1 MQLSIKTL
9 AIKTLSIIC
18 ALCVSANIN
27 AADNNPTGNI
37 TDLLKLR
44 LGYRVLVSEPVE
56 MPVKGVYQVK
66 FGDNYGY
73 LIENGRYLVR
83 GDFID
88 LKSAK
93 NYTEISKREVAIKTI
108 ATFDEKDMII
118 YPAKGDKKATLTVFT
133 DTSCGYCRKLH
144 GESQHLIDAGIQVQ
158 YLPFPRGS
166 KLGPG
171 YKTLKKVWCA
181 KDRQDAMHIAKG
193 TAQGELN
200 NNGSCQQGDVID
212 KGFIAGNAIGVTG
225 TPSMFTE
232 SGEIIGGYVPYKELI
247 PMLLN

>member
-1 MQLSIKTL
+1 MKLSISKIL
-9 AIKTLSIIC
+9 PVFC
-18 ALCVSANIN
+18 ALFVSSSIY
-27 AADNNPTGNI
+27 AAEDQAGSV
-37 TDLLKLR
+37 TDLLKSR
-44 LGYRVLVSEPVE
+44 LGQRAIISKPVE

-66 FGDNYGY
+66 FGDTYGY

-88 LKSAK
+88 LQEGR
-93 NYTEISKREVAIKTI
+93 NYTESAKREVAIETL
-108 ATFDEKDMII
+108 AVFDDKDMII
-118 YPAKGDKKATLTVFT
+118 YPAKGEKKATLTVFT

-166 KLGPG
+166 KRGPG
-171 YKTLKKVWCA
+171 YQTLKKVWCA
-181 KDRQDAMHIAKG
+181 KDRQDAMHVAKG
-193 TAQGELN
+193 TEQGELVN
-200 NNGSCQQGDVID
+200 VGSCEQAYVID
-212 KGFIAGNAIGVTG
+212 KGFIAGNIMGVTG

-232 SGEIIGGYVPYKELI
+232 RGEVIGGYVPYKELI